1 MKKLTLTNRKDQKI
15 VGEVE
20 FPEGRP
26 VGTCIVQHGHGA
38 SIKVEHQITMKDAFL
53 EKGFVVFSFDVTNSL
68 GESDG
73 KFEDARLGL
82 FCEDLE
88 DVIIWAKQQDWY
100 VGPLAL
106 TGHSMGG
113 YAVAKYAE
121 KHPNE
126 VAYCVAIAPVVSGN
140 LIHEV
145 LDSEMLKNWEESG
158 WYTNESPLKPGF
170 IGRSPWEV
178 MIEYKDHNL
187 LPLAEHLIMPTLL
200 VVGGKDPIIPVNHI
214 EKLFDAIPEGKKSLV
229 VLEGAGHTY
238 HTEEHLSSLKKE
250 IQNWLQGR
258 LQE

>member
-20 FPEGRP
+20 LPERKP
-26 VGTCIVQHGHGA
+26 VGTCIVQHGHGSSMRA
-38 SIKVEHQITMKDAFL
+38 AQQIAMKDAFL

-88 DVIIWAKQQDWY
+88 DVIAWAKQQDWY

-113 YAVAKYAE
+113 HSVAIYAE
-121 KHPNE
+121 KHFDE
-126 VAYCVAIAPVVSGN
+126 VAYCAAIAPVISGK

-145 LDSEMLKNWEESG
+145 LDPGMLEGWEESG
-158 WYTNESPLKPGF
+158 WYISESPLKPGF

-178 MIEYKDHNL
+178 MIEYKDHDL
-187 LPLAEHLIMPTLL
+187 LPFAENLTMPTLL
-200 VVGGKDPIIPVNHI
+200 VVGGRDHIIPVKHI
-214 EKLFDAIPEGKKSLV
+214 QKLFDAIPEGKKKLV
-229 VLEGAGHTY
+229 VLESAGHTY
-238 HTEEHLSSLKKE
+238 HTEEHLISLKKE
-250 IQNWLQGR
+250 IKNWLQGR
-258 LQE
+258 LQQ